1 MINAIE
7 YRIRLDVS
15 KADHQSEIVVKQ
27 NDTRTRVVR
36 AYLSNGSK
44 AYEIVDGVSA
54 VVRGKK
60 PSGSILYNACEID
73 GNFVVFEL
81 TNQMIAEVGRVE
93 CEITLTGSEGEV
105 LTSPS
110 FLVFVEEKIY
120 SDDEVESTNE
130 FTELQKLQGQM
141 NTVIQQWDSVS
152 ASAETGDATDVA
164 VELGADGVQFTFTL
178 QRGEQGPQGDRGER
192 GEKGDTGPRGDNFT
206 ILGYHD
212 TLAALEAAVPY
223 PLPGMAYGV
232 GTTYPYDIYIF
243 DGSTREWVNNGSI
256 QGPAGPA
263 GPQGE
268 PGPQGDPGPAGGTG
282 PAGYSPVK
290 GTDYWTAA
298 DKAEIVTDV
307 LEALPTYGGEVNEL

>member
-44 AYEIVDGVSA
+44 PYEIAEGVSA

-60 PSGSILYNACEID
+60 PSGAILYNACEID
-73 GNFVVFEL
+73 NDFVVFEI
-81 TNQMIAEVGRVE
+81 TNQMIAEAGRVE
-93 CEITLTGSEGEV
+93 CEITLTGADGEV

-110 FLVFVEEKIY
+110 FLLFVEGKIY

-178 QRGEQGPQGDRGER
+178 QRGERGPQGDRGER

-206 ILGYHD
+206 ILGYYD
-212 TLAALEAAVPY
+212 TLAELKTAVPN
-223 PLPGMAYGV
+223 PSAGMAYGV

-243 DGSTREWVNNGSI
+243 DGNTREWVNNGSI
-256 QGPAGPA
+256 QGPAGPQ
-263 GPQGE
+263 GEPGE
-268 PGPQGDPGPAGGTG
+268 PGPQGDPG

-298 DKAEIVTDV
+298 DKAEIVADV
-307 LEALPTYGGEVNEL
+307 LAALPVYGGEINEL